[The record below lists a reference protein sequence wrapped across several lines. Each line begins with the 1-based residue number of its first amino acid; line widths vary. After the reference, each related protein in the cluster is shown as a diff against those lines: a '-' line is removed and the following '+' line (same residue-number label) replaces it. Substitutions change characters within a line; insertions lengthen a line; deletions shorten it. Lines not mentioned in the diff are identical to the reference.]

1 MYNHHTLHVTE
12 GVQSTVLLY
21 VYIMVLL
28 GITHIIQEDRQHST
42 NQAQVILGPC
52 RCVYLA

>member
-21 VYIMVLL
+21 VYIKVHL
-28 GITHIIQEDRQHST
+28 GIIHIIQDRQHST